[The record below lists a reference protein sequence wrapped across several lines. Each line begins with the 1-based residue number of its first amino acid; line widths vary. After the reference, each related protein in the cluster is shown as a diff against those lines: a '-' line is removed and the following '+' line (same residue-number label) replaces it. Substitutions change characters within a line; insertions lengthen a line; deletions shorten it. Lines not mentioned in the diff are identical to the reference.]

1 MDNFYL
7 WILLALAVVLLIF
20 MCRKASKTSKEH
32 YRRQEE
38 LKQQLIHQAELKR
51 DFEELTKE
59 KIENTPDEK
68 LLEGAAASIQFH
80 LERHID
86 MEERFGELPL
96 SCKYVY
102 TLQYL
107 IEDTKDGLYEFFK
120 KNGEPLTGLVSQA
133 ADEVFQNKKLTEI
146 IKQEYNMSDDNNEEV
161 SVDADEI
168 SRLDKEF
175 AEIIK
180 VTDVSGLSA
189 KYIREHLEDFLNFK
203 D

>member
-120 KNGEPLTGLVSQA
+120 KNGEPLTGLASQA
-133 ADEVFQNKKLTEI
+133 ADDVFQNKKLTEI

-175 AEIIK
+175 AEIIN

-189 KYIREHLEDFLNFK
+189 KYIREHSEDFLNFK

>member
-86 MEERFGELPL
+86 MDERFSELPL

-120 KNGEPLTGLVSQA
+120 KNGEPLTGLVSHA

-146 IKQEYNMSDDNNEEV
+146 IKLEYNMSDDNNEEV
-161 SVDADEI
+161 SVDAEEI

-175 AEIIK
+175 AEI
-180 VTDVSGLSA
+180 VNATDVSGLSA
-189 KYIREHLEDFLNFK
+189 KYIRGHWEDFLNFK

>member
-7 WILLALAVVLLIF
+7 WIILALAVVLLVF
-20 MCRKASKTSKEH
+20 MWHKASKTSKEH

-68 LLEGAAASIQFH
+68 LLEGAAASVQFH

-86 MEERFGELPL
+86 MEERFNQLPL

-102 TLQYL
+102 TLEYL

-120 KNGEPLTGLVSQA
+120 KNGEPLTGLVSPA
-133 ADEVFQNKKLTEI
+133 ADEVFKNKKLTEI

-161 SVDADEI
+161 SVDGDEI
-168 SRLDKEF
+168 SRLDGEF
-175 AEIIK
+175 AQIIK
-180 VTDVSGLSA
+180 TVDVCGLSA
-189 KYIREHLEDFLNFK
+189 KYIREHSEDFLSFK

>member
-7 WILLALAVVLLIF
+7 WIILALAVVLLIF

-51 DFEELTKE
+51 DFEQLTKE

-189 KYIREHLEDFLNFK
+189 KYIREHSEDFLNFK

>member
-20 MCRKASKTSKEH
+20 ICRKASKTSKEH
-32 YRRQEE
+32 YRRQEK

-175 AEIIK
+175 AEIIST
-180 VTDVSGLSA
+180 TDVSGLSA
-189 KYIREHLEDFLNFK
+189 KYIREHSEDFLNFK

>member
-7 WILLALAVVLLIF
+7 WIILALAVVLLIF

-161 SVDADEI
+161 SVDTDEI

-175 AEIIK
+175 AEIINI
-180 VTDVSGLSA
+180 TDVSGLSA
-189 KYIREHLEDFLNFK
+189 KYIREHSEDFLSFK

>member
-20 MCRKASKTSKEH
+20 MCRKASKTSKGH

-175 AEIIK
+175 AEIIST
-180 VTDVSGLSA
+180 TDVSGLSA
-189 KYIREHLEDFLNFK
+189 KYIREHSEDFLNFK

>member
-189 KYIREHLEDFLNFK
+189 KYIREHSEDFLNFK

>member
-68 LLEGAAASIQFH
+68 LLEGAAASIQFY

-133 ADEVFQNKKLTEI
+133 ADEVFQNKKFTEI

-175 AEIIK
+175 AEIIST
-180 VTDVSGLSA
+180 TDVSGLSA
-189 KYIREHLEDFLNFK
+189 KYIREHSEDFLNFK